1 MSHRKKQAAVD
12 WGEVRRR
19 LEAAQAAVERIW
31 APGPEE
37 TERILRARA
46 QALARQP
53 RKAEAAEVSLDVVE
67 FILAG
72 ERYAVESRF
81 VREVHLLEDL
91 APLPC
96 TPAFVLGIVNLR
108 GEVLSVIDIKKFFD
122 LPEKGLTDLDKAIVL
137 ESGGMRFGLLADAVA
152 GARRV
157 PLAAIQPAL
166 PTLTGIRERY
176 LRGVTSERLVVLDAD
191 KLLTDEAI
199 VVREEVSGQGIA
211 PENEP

>member
-1 MSHRKKQAAVD
+1 MNGRKKQAAAID
-12 WGEVRRR
+12 WGEVKRR
-19 LEAAQAAVERIW
+19 LEAAQAAVERVW
-31 APGPEE
+31 APGAEE
-37 TERILRARA
+37 TESILKARA
-46 QALARQP
+46 QALAREP
-53 RKAEAAEVSLDVVE
+53 GKVEAAEEFIEVVE

-157 PLAAIQPAL
+157 PLAAVQPAL
-166 PTLTGIRERY
+166 PTLTGIRDRY
-176 LRGVTSERLVVLDAD
+176 LRGVTSERLVILDAG
-191 KLLTDEAI
+191 KLLADEAI
-199 VVREEVSGQGIA
+199 VVREQVSG
-211 PENEP
+211 